1 MMEMVRAARPKQV
14 LMPLL
19 ATVGLWILGFS
30 AWAQPK
36 SVPIDK
42 VILKADNYILLRSE
56 FEVGVLQALQSG
68 QKEDE
73 KLRCKVLNQLALAK
87 LMLAKSDIDSIT
99 VKEADVDLELDQ
111 RMDYMLSA
119 VGGREKLE
127 KTYNKTVD
135 QFKVEL
141 RAQVEEQLVVRKVQ
155 ASITEDVKVTPAQVK
170 RYFGVI
176 PKDSLPYMSTQV
188 EVSQIVHLFKAGRN
202 RKLLSR
208 TKAQELREQ
217 ILKGDDFDLMAK
229 LYSQDPGSATQGG
242 KILGIMRGQMVPEF
256 EAAAMSGKKGEISPV
271 IESAYGYHIIELL
284 DKRGNEYDA
293 RHILIRPE
301 ADIEDQ
307 KNSFAFLDSLREAIV
322 KDSITFE
329 KAANKYSDDTNTKAN
344 GGYITDAGTGSTR
357 IPTED
362 LDPKLFF
369 TIDTMKV
376 GTVSK
381 PIPFVGEDGK
391 GGFRILY
398 YKSKLVPH
406 EANLKDDY
414 QKIQN
419 SALGDKRTKA
429 MKAWVRKAK
438 NEVAITVDP
447 EYADCK
453 LLDEEAGI

>member
-1 MMEMVRAARPKQV
+1 
-14 LMPLL
+14 
-19 ATVGLWILGFS
+19 
-30 AWAQPK
+30 
-36 SVPIDK
+36 
-42 VILKADNYILLRSE
+42 
-56 FEVGVLQALQSG
+56 
-68 QKEDE
+68 
-73 KLRCKVLNQLALAK
+73 
-87 LMLAKSDIDSIT
+87 
-99 VKEADVDLELDQ
+99 
-111 RMDYMLSA
+111 
-119 VGGREKLE
+119 
-127 KTYNKTVD
+127 
-135 QFKVEL
+135 
-141 RAQVEEQLVVRKVQ
+141 
-155 ASITEDVKVTPAQVK
+155 VTPAQVK

-329 KAANKYSDDTNTKAN
+329 KAANKYSDDANTKAN